1 MGTKFDKLVED
12 MKAEL
17 EGADDQKTSVEEQVV
32 EDPKPDE
39 DDPKQDD
46 EKKPADDEQK
56 PDDDEQRQ
64 DDDKKPAPKTDLIPD
79 DPVKRAEFSFRRQ
92 LAKNKEKHEKELADR
107 DAKYDELLKKFEALE
122 KKVTPPE
129 EVKTRESF
137 STDEEY
143 MDYLTDRKVKAMMA
157 ERDEAQAKAEQER
170 QAKEAE
176 QRKQEEEVKERQR
189 AWLENVDQAFG
200 EDKERSKAFL
210 QRVQYANQNGLGEI
224 LDNCPVAAD
233 YLMNDP
239 MGPRVFEKILNDQKV
254 FSTVFDMRRLTPMSI
269 FYELKKVE
277 DGLVDVST
285 EKTEKTQDAPK
296 VPHLGKP
303 GRQAGASSMAGDM
316 FDDPKAV
323 KEWLRNHR

>member
-1 MGTKFDKLVED
+1 MGTKFDKVVEE

-17 EGADDQKTSVEEQVV
+17 EGAEETKPAVEETEQDDDQKPAGEGPEQDGDSKPAVEET
-32 EDPKPDE
+32 
-39 DDPKQDD
+39 
-46 EKKPADDEQK
+46 KPADDEQK
-56 PDDDEQRQ
+56 Q
-64 DDDKKPAPKTDLIPD
+64 DDQKPAQIPD

-129 EVKTRESF
+129 EVKTRDSF

-303 GRQAGASSMAGDM
+303 GRQAGASSMGGDM